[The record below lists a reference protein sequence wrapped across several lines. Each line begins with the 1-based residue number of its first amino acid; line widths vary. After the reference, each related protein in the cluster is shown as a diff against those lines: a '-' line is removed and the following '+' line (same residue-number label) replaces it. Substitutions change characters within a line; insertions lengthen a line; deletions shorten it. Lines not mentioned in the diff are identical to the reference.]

1 MIRWKDSLKVDALVV
16 SRGELNWH
24 YTFAVPSA
32 TLLVLMGPSGSGK
45 SSLLECIGGFL
56 PAKAGSIRFGA
67 ESLQMLPPEKRPV
80 SSLFQQHNLFEHLSI
95 EHNLRLGFHRGKPS
109 FSQWQKVL
117 EACERLGV
125 ADLLLRSPNAL
136 SGGQRQRVALIRTVL
151 REQPILLLDE
161 PFSALDDDTRTIAGD
176 WMREH
181 LNQTGQCALLVSHQ
195 QEDSQR
201 WADQILTI

>member
-1 MIRWKDSLKVDALVV
+1 MIRWKDSLCVDQLGVV
-16 SRGELNWH
+16 RDDLSWQH
-24 YTFAVPSA
+24 TFIISPANI
-32 TLLVLMGPSGSGK
+32 LVLMGASGSGK

-56 PAKAGSIRFGA
+56 PANAGSIHLGSRSI
-67 ESLQMLPPEKRPV
+67 EMLPPEKRPV

-95 EHNLRLGFHRGKPS
+95 EQNLRLGFHRSKPTTR
-109 FSQWQKVL
+109 QWQKVH

-125 ADLLLRSPNAL
+125 VDLLLRSPNAL

-161 PFSALDDDTRTIAGD
+161 PFSALDDSTRMIAGD

-181 LNQTGQCALLVSHQ
+181 VEQSGQCVLLVSHQ
-195 QEDSQR
+195 QDDSQR